1 MSGHTWSTG
10 APPGALAAAACTCEF
25 EGLVCPQPPT
35 ACLHCSVPAGKR
47 EAEATAAAATI
58 AGGEVGEGAKRR
70 RTDEAAGM
78 EVVEP
83 HQVCTIR

>member
-1 MSGHTWSTG
+1 MC
-10 APPGALAAAACTCEF
+10 ALNRPP
-25 EGLVCPQPPT
+25 

-58 AGGEVGEGAKRR
+58 AGGEGAKRR

-83 HQVCTIR
+83 PQVCMILRLMMKHEGMRA